1 MVPHDDDIPLPPQA
15 LFLKRL
21 VLALT
26 VVMIAGFL
34 ALIATLVV
42 RLSADP
48 AVLPDSV
55 ALPDGA
61 GAVAFTQ
68 GTDWFAIV
76 TDDDRILIY
85 DRATGALRQEVR
97 VER

>member
-1 MVPHDDDIPLPPQA
+1 MPPQA

-26 VVMIAGFL
+26 VVMIAGFV

-42 RLSADP
+42 RLAADP
-48 AVLPDSV
+48 AVLPEAV
-55 ALPDGA
+55 TLPDGA

-68 GTDWFAIV
+68 GDDWFAIV

-85 DRATGALRQEVR
+85 DRATGGLRQEVR
-97 VER
+97 VEQ